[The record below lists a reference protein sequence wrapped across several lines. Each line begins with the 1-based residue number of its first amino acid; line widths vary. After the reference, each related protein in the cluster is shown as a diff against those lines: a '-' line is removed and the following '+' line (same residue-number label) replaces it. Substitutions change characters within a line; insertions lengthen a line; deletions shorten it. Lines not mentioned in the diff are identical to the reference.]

1 MNPGLISHIL
11 LVAVRE
17 IRQIA
22 STRSFWITLAIIP
35 AVMIAMP
42 LLARLADNDTVE
54 RVMLIDPAGHEAP
67 ALREQIELTHQQQI
81 LISIAGYAKRHDL
94 QQVGS
99 SDVWARSARWY
110 SDGEV
115 QAFVRAGGAEAALAA
130 MAPKLKPGTPDFDAP
145 EPKFD
150 IVPTPAEIVTAP
162 PEQIA
167 ALVQERIDPPPG
179 SSAEKLSYALYIPS
193 TFGPDNATVR
203 LWTSGPPD
211 RELIQIV
218 QAVLTRD
225 LQQKFLEAAGM
236 EPDVAHTAG
245 NLTPAIA
252 IDAPPPGGG
261 LREGIAIRSALPL
274 ASAIALLVSMTLSG
288 GWMLQGVVE
297 EKSNKLIE
305 TVLASI
311 SPNALMYGKLVG
323 TVAVGLLM
331 VAVWIVFSIG
341 AAFAT
346 QDAIADL
353 LRPALA
359 PLTSPVVIAAMIYFF
374 VAGYL
379 MVSMIFLAIGAVS
392 ESFQD
397 SQNYLMPVVL
407 VLVLPFSLIARSA
420 VSETATVAT
429 QVLTWLP
436 LWTPFAML
444 ARLGTGVP
452 LWELLGAGAVLA
464 GFIVLEFFLLGR
476 IFRASLLSAGQKP
489 TFVRLVQLI
498 RTKGAW

>member
-1 MNPGLISHIL
+1 MNRGLISHIL
-11 LVAVRE
+11 LVAARE

-22 STRSFWITLAIIP
+22 STRSFWITLAIFP
-35 AVMIAMP
+35 VVMIVMP
-42 LLARLADNDTVE
+42 LIARLADSGTVE

-67 ALREQIELTHQQQI
+67 ALREQIELAHQQQV

-94 QQVGS
+94 QQAGPS
-99 SDVWARSARWY
+99 EVWARSARWY

-115 QAFVRAGGAEAALAA
+115 RAFLRAGGKEAALAA

-150 IVPTPAEIVTAP
+150 IVPTPAEIATAP

-167 ALVQERIDPPPG
+167 ALVQARIDPPPG
-179 SSAEKLSYALYIPS
+179 SNAEKLSYALYIPS
-193 TFGPDNATVR
+193 TFGPANAAVR

-211 RELIQIV
+211 RELIQTV

-225 LQQKFLEAAGM
+225 LQQQFLEGAGM

-245 NLTPAIA
+245 NLKPAIV

-261 LREGIAIRSALPL
+261 VRERIAIRSALPL
-274 ASAIALLVSMTLSG
+274 ASAIALLMSLILSG
-288 GWMLQGVVE
+288 SWMLQGVVE

-305 TVLASI
+305 TMLACI
-311 SPNALMYGKLVG
+311 SPNALMYGKLLG

-331 VAVWIVFSIG
+331 VAVWIVFGIG

-346 QDAIADL
+346 QGAIADL
-353 LRPALA
+353 VQPALA
-359 PLTSPVVIAAMIYFF
+359 PLTIVAMIYFF

-379 MVSMIFLAIGAVS
+379 MMSMIFLAIGAVA

-407 VLVLPFSLIARSA
+407 VLVLPFSLIARSVLGGSA
-420 VSETATVAT
+420 TAAT

-444 ARLGTGVP
+444 ARLGTDVP

-489 TFVRLVQLI
+489 TLARLVQLV
-498 RTKGAW
+498 RTGESG